1 MAECGSMGRCDGTFK
16 EMELHACAWCKER
29 KRPVLPMEIL
39 KASRHEIG
47 VHVEPREQGELG
59 VGNLIV
65 LVAFNELQFE
75 IW

>member
-1 MAECGSMGRCDGTFK
+1 
-16 EMELHACAWCKER
+16 
-29 KRPVLPMEIL
+29 MEIL
-39 KASRHEIG
+39 KSPRHGIG

-59 VGNLIV
+59 VRNLIV